1 MSARSRPPTDPQQT
15 GIYDPQAGRARPK
28 SPTTKGHDSA
38 IITVPDHGRRHEAAA
53 VEVATPTVIDR
64 PRERTEP
71 LRVISMKAPRDVGAE
86 RKRDQQE
93 AAREATSKPRAQIRS
108 LAEVRKQQATPAGG
122 MGYLAPPRDAKEVRA
137 RRLRDVMIWG
147 SVVVIVGCAVML
159 GVWFLAR

>member
-28 SPTTKGHDSA
+28 SPTSKGHESG
-38 IITVPDHGRRHEAAA
+38 IITVPEHGRRVDAAA
-53 VEVATPTVIDR
+53 VEVATPTMVDR
-64 PRERTEP
+64 PRERSEP
-71 LRVISMKAPRDVGAE
+71 LRVISMKTPRDVVAQ
-86 RKRDQQE
+86 RKRDQLQD
-93 AAREATSKPRAQIRS
+93 AAREHKAQIRS
-108 LAEVRKQQATPAGG
+108 LAEVRKQKGTPAGG

-137 RRLRDVMIWG
+137 RRLRDVVIWG